1 MFHLIFNIMGIIKQG
16 ILGGLSGKV
25 GNVVGSSWK
34 GINYLRALP
43 TKVANPNTVG
53 QRITRTKMSIVI
65 NFLKTCTAFIRFGF
79 SGFALKMSAFNAA
92 TSFNFRI
99 AVGNDYPN
107 QGLDYTSVK
116 VTRGNLPGAVNA
128 HCAAVEPGKISIGW
142 EDNSSQGNA
151 SQGDTPL
158 LLVYCPDAS
167 CSVYRM
173 QTGARSEG
181 SALLDVP
188 ASFIGKEVHCYIG
201 FANMAEVVGSKLR
214 DYISDSAY
222 AGSINVL

>member
-1 MFHLIFNIMGIIKQG
+1 MFYLNFNVMGIIKQG

-43 TKVANPNTVG
+43 TNVANPNTVG
-53 QRITRTKMSIVI
+53 QRITRTKMGIVI
-65 NFLKTCTAFIRFGF
+65 GFLKTCTAFIRFGF

-107 QGLDYTSVK
+107 QVLDYSSVK

-128 HCAAVEPGKISIGW
+128 VCSSTDPGKVTVSW
-142 EDNSSQGNA
+142 ENNSSQGNA
-151 SQGDTPL
+151 SDGDTPL
-158 LLVYCPDAS
+158 VLVYCPEIDS
-167 CSVYRM
+167 SVYRM
-173 QTGARSEG
+173 QAGARSEETTV
-181 SALLDVP
+181 LDVP
-188 ASFIGKEVHCYIG
+188 AAFSGKMVHCYVG
-201 FANMAEVVGSKLR
+201 FAKMSELVGTKLR
-214 DYISDSAY
+214 DNISDSVY
-222 AGSINVL
+222 AGSVTVL

>member
-1 MFHLIFNIMGIIKQG
+1 MFYLNFYIMGIIKQG

-53 QRITRTKMSIVI
+53 QRITRTKMSLVI

-107 QGLDYTSVK
+107 QGLDFSSVK

-128 HCAAVEPGKISIGW
+128 TSLAAGPGKVSIGW
-142 EDNSSQGNA
+142 DDNSSQGNA
-151 SQGDTPL
+151 SDVDTPL
-158 LLVYCPDAS
+158 LLVYCPDAGS
-167 CSVYRM
+167 SVYRM
-173 QTGARSEG
+173 QTGARSDG
-181 SALLDVP
+181 NAVLDVP
-188 ASFIGKEVHCYIG
+188 ADFTGKEVHCYLG
-201 FANMAEVVGSKLR
+201 FANMAEVVTSKLR
-214 DYISDSAY
+214 DCISDSTY
-222 AGSINVL
+222 AGSVTVL